1 MSQKISEACIQWVA
15 KLFVEE
21 PGGNAFHLTT
31 FHAAVR
37 QLIAK
42 CRQES
47 LLNEMSPLELKEFL
61 LSSDGIKV

>member
-47 LLNEMSPLELKEFL
+47 LLNEMSPIELK
-61 LSSDGIKV
+61 

>member
-1 MSQKISEACIQWVA
+1 MGDESEEACIQWVA

-47 LLNEMSPLELKEFL
+47 LLNEMSPLELKQFL

>member
-1 MSQKISEACIQWVA
+1 MSQKVSAACIQGGGA

-21 PGGNAFHLTT
+21 PGGNAVHLTA
-31 FHAAVR
+31 FHEAVR

-47 LLNEMSPLELKEFL
+47 LLNEISPLELE
-61 LSSDGIKV
+61 